1 MNKKV
6 LKTMIALVVIFL
18 VALYVLKIFFPQEFV
33 MAIETKGLVKI
44 GQFVDSHIWAHI
56 IVGTVIGIIFDY
68 LYFGAVCQR
77 LRLNWILMVVIV
89 LYNTAYSLFV
99 YLAPVNIVMEA
110 SNILVCISVVYMI
123 LLPILFSRNLLPLSI
138 TYCINYV
145 SQTLSLE
152 IRNIGLLMLNA
163 TSITMILMSI
173 ECYFWMLLCFLLF
186 NYRKGENKN
195 GTL

>member
-1 MNKKV
+1 
-6 LKTMIALVVIFL
+6 MIALVVIFL
-18 VALYVLKIFFPQEFV
+18 VALYVLKIFFPEEFV
-33 MAIETKGLVKI
+33 MAIESKWLVKI

-77 LRLNWILMVVIV
+77 LRLNWILMVVII
-89 LYNTAYSLFV
+89 LYNTAYSFFV
-99 YLAPVNIVMEA
+99 YLAPANIVMEA
-110 SNILVCISVVYMI
+110 SEMLMTLSIIYMI
-123 LLPILFSRNLLPLSI
+123 LTPTFFTDKIKPLSI
-138 TYCINYV
+138 TYCVNAL
-145 SQTLSLE
+145 SQLFSLK

-163 TSITMILMSI
+163 TSITMIAMSA

-186 NYRKGENKN
+186 NYRKGDIKD

>member
-1 MNKKV
+1 
-6 LKTMIALVVIFL
+6 MIALVVIFL
-18 VALYVLKIFFPQEFV
+18 VALYVLKIFFPEEFV

-99 YLAPVNIVMEA
+99 YLAPANIVMEA
-110 SNILVCISVVYMI
+110 SNILVCMSVVYMI

-186 NYRKGENKN
+186 NYRKGENKD